1 MGAFGGEDAESY
13 YDEGLTAMM
22 KGNME
27 SASQFFI
34 QALKRDPDMIA
45 AKHQLGKCFLRLGDT
60 HRAVL
65 TLTQVVKQK
74 PDLVAAHLDFGY
86 ALLAEAAIVD
96 DVHKPALLTAA
107 QHQFADLQV
116 SQPGNVRA
124 LLGLAQTAFQA
135 GEWGQALGFAQ
146 EAHTRGGANFSV
158 LFLLGRVAK
167 LAGRTELSE
176 NALTEASALVEH
188 STELEPNAP
197 ESYFL
202 RAEVCFTQG
211 AFAEALDYF
220 SAAEKRAEPDKF
232 YTAFGEYFSKR
243 DILAKRG
250 LCFQRLGDLASARE
264 MGQSILAE
272 DPSHRL
278 AQMLA
283 KL

>member
-27 SASQFFI
+27 SASQFFMN
-34 QALKRDPDMIA
+34 ALKRDPEMIA
-45 AKHQLGKCFLRLGDT
+45 AKHQLGKCYLRLGDA
-60 HRAVL
+60 HHAVE
-65 TLTQVVKQK
+65 TLSQVVKRK
-74 PDLVAAHLDFGY
+74 PDLIPAHLDFGY
-86 ALLAEAAIVD
+86 ALLAEAALVED
-96 DVHKPALLTAA
+96 TQKVALLSAA
-107 QHQFADLQV
+107 QQQFVDLQRT
-116 SQPGNVRA
+116 QPGNVRA

-135 GEWGQALGFAQ
+135 GEWVQALGFAQ

-167 LAGRTELSE
+167 LAGRNEIA
-176 NALTEASALVEH
+176 NQALKEASALVEH

-197 ESYFL
+197 ESFFL

-220 SAAEKRAEPDKF
+220 SAAEQRAESGKV

-243 DILAKRG
+243 DILGKRG
-250 LCFQRLGDLASARE
+250 LCFQRLGDFASARE
-264 MGQSILAE
+264 MGRLILAE
-272 DPSHRL
+272 DPTHRL